1 MGFNGGYAVGEFL
14 PPFRYVGAD
23 TTASPGE
30 AGASDDPGVDGAG
43 SPARAIPAVR
53 WTAAGAE
60 PVTCCVATETPVTL
74 VANGR
79 ELVTVLAT
87 PQALREL
94 TVGYLYTAGWI
105 QAAIQV
111 RDWRWDPCTGR
122 MEAVIDPPLD
132 FSRAGVWLADDGGG
146 PDDAQPAPT
155 DEERSVPPAPAP
167 PVDARA
173 VAVAGLWI
181 AECSA
186 LFRESGGVHAAGL
199 YDPLR
204 GPLFFY
210 EDVARH
216 NAVDKV
222 IGRALLDGVALDR
235 LMLVRTGRTSSEI
248 VAKAHQAGVPF
259 IISRGAPTA
268 PAVRRAWQAGIT
280 LVGFARGDAFTIY
293 ANPSRIDL

>member
-1 MGFNGGYAVGEFL
+1 
-14 PPFRYVGAD
+14 
-23 TTASPGE
+23 
-30 AGASDDPGVDGAG
+30 
-43 SPARAIPAVR
+43 
-53 WTAAGAE
+53 
-60 PVTCCVATETPVTL
+60 VATETPVTL

-94 TVGYLYTAGWI
+94 TVGYLCTAGWI
-105 QAAIQV
+105 RAAAQV
-111 RDWRWDPCTGR
+111 RDWRWDPHTGR
-122 MEAVIDPPLD
+122 AEAVIDPPPD
-132 FSRAGVWLADDGGG
+132 FSRAGDRLAAGPGGADAAEPAATDGVR
-146 PDDAQPAPT
+146 A
-155 DEERSVPPAPAP
+155 VPAP
-167 PVDARA
+167 PVDART
-173 VAVAGLWI
+173 VAAAGRWI

-204 GPLFFY
+204 GPLFFF

-216 NAVDKV
+216 NAADKAV
-222 IGRALLDGVALDR
+222 GRALLDGLALDR

-248 VAKAHQAGVPF
+248 VAKVCQAGVPF
-259 IISRGAPTA
+259 IISRGAPTG
-268 PAVRRAWQAGIT
+268 PAVRQAWQAGIT